1 MKAIELT
8 ESNFKNEVIDSTVP
22 VLVDFWASWCA
33 PCRMLGP
40 VLDELAEESQ
50 DAFKVGKVDVDSEQ
64 RLAAMANI
72 MSLPTI
78 MIFKDGKPVQM
89 FAGVQSK
96 ARLKQAL
103 EQLK

>member
-8 ESNFKNEVIDSTVP
+8 ESNFRSEVIDSTVP

-64 RLAAMANI
+64 RLAAVANI

-89 FAGVQSK
+89 FTGVQSK

>member
-8 ESNFKNEVIDSTVP
+8 ESNFRSEVIDSTVP

-64 RLAAMANI
+64 RLATVANI

-89 FAGVQSK
+89 FNGVQSK